1 MNLTTVEPFTLGDFK
16 VTPARCEIAHGQT
29 VARVEPK
36 VMAVLIALARR
47 RGETVSREKLFE
59 DVWDGRAVTDDALT
73 RCISALRRVFRDG
86 QGVEIKA
93 LPKLGYV
100 LAAVDVPAAKAAP
113 APTASRHRSFPPPLA
128 VVAAVFALAIATTAA
143 LSFRTAPAPNI
154 GGSAR
159 ITPLTSLPGFERYP
173 ALGPGG
179 GQLAFAHRDAAGQ
192 WDLYVKS
199 VASGGEPQR
208 LSRDSAREQHP
219 VWSRNGDELAYVRS
233 TEETC
238 ELMRVAVPGG
248 TPRKVADCGAKFV
261 HSLDWSPDG
270 RLFALTRTDARLDPA
285 ALAFVALEGAAPSAT
300 TDPAL
305 GAEDARFSPDG
316 KQLALTLSTAI
327 GAEDVYTIDLA
338 SGRLDRITTDNAKV
352 HGLDWT
358 ADGQAIVYASNR
370 GGSFGLNRVTPGGAP
385 VSLQPSLQ
393 DIESPSVSGTRVAY
407 EVWTETGG
415 LNVFALG
422 SDARMPQLPPDSTR
436 LEWHPDVAGDGAIA
450 FVSDRGGAPEVWL
463 SKNGAA
469 RQLTFFGDAYVH
481 TPKFSADGNTIAFS
495 APRQG
500 RFSLHTVDLD
510 GVVRRLT
517 QGGANDMSPAWSKDG
532 RTIYFASD
540 RGGAW
545 RPWKLD
551 LATGQS
557 TRISDTP
564 ARAVYV
570 LNDTELLI
578 VDPVKGG
585 LYRLDLSNP
594 AAPPRVLAADTA
606 PSDWANVLV
615 AAGDV
620 FYIRREPPDR
630 AVLRRIDLETGK
642 DEALA
647 DIEDFY
653 FRSGLALAG
662 GSLIYATTRVE
673 DVSLMLFEEHPQT
686 ARAEEGRVGSADKPS
701 R

>member
-1 MNLTTVEPFTLGDFK
+1 MDLTSIEPFALGPFE
-16 VTPARCEIAHGQT
+16 VAPARCEIAHEQAVT
-29 VARVEPK
+29 RVEPK

-59 DVWDGRAVTDDALT
+59 EVWEGRAVTDDALT

-100 LAAVDVPAAKAAP
+100 LAVETAAANTSTRSVTPHHTWYAPPFAVA
-113 APTASRHRSFPPPLA
+113 
-128 VVAAVFALAIATTAA
+128 AAVFALVVATTAV
-143 LSFRTAPAPNI
+143 LSFRMPPAPQAGAN
-154 GGSAR
+154 AR
-159 ITPLTSLPGFERYP
+159 ITPLTSLPGIERYP

-179 GQLAFAHRDAAGQ
+179 GQLAFAHRDADGQ

-199 VASGGEPQR
+199 LAPGGQPQR
-208 LSRDSAREQHP
+208 LTEDGAREQHP
-219 VWSRNGDELAYVRS
+219 VWSSTGDELVYIRS
-233 TEETC
+233 TEDAC

-248 TPRKVADCGAKFV
+248 TPRKVVDCGGKVV

-270 RLFALTRTDARLDPA
+270 RLFALTRSDARLAPA
-285 ALAFVALEGAAPSAT
+285 SLAFIALEGTAPAAA
-300 TDPAL
+300 TDPRL

-316 KQLALTLSTAI
+316 KQVALTLSTAI

-338 SGRLDRITTDNAKV
+338 SGRLDRITNDNAKV

-358 ADGQAIVYASNR
+358 TDGQAIVYASNR
-370 GGSFGLNRVTPGGAP
+370 SGSFGLNRVTPGGAP

-393 DIESPSVSGTRVAY
+393 DIEGPSVSGARVAY

-415 LNVFALG
+415 LNALKLIG
-422 SDARMPQLPPDSTR
+422 DARTPQLPPDSTR
-436 LEWHPDVAGDGAIA
+436 LEWHPTVAADGAMA

-463 SKNGAA
+463 SLNGAA
-469 RQLTFFGDAYVH
+469 RQLTFFGDAYIH
-481 TPKFSADGNTIAFS
+481 TPKFSPDGQTIAFS
-495 APRQG
+495 APRAG
-500 RFSLHTVDLD
+500 RFGLFLVGREGTL
-510 GVVRRLT
+510 RRLT
-517 QGGANDMSPAWSKDG
+517 EGDANDMSPAWAADG
-532 RTIYFASD
+532 RTVYFASD
-540 RGGAW
+540 RGGVW

-551 LATGQS
+551 IATGQM
-557 TRISDTP
+557 TLIANTP
-564 ARAVYV
+564 ARAVYL
-570 LNDTELLI
+570 LNKDKLLL

-585 LYRLDLSNP
+585 IYRLALSNP
-594 AAPPRVLAADTA
+594 TAPPRVLAADTA

-615 AAGDV
+615 VDQDV
-620 FYIRREPPDR
+620 FYVRREPPDR
-630 AVLRRIDLETGK
+630 AVLRRIHVEPGK

-673 DVSLMLFEEHPQT
+673 DVALMLFEERPQT
-686 ARAEEGRVGSADKPS
+686 AQVEEERNGKR
-701 R
+701 